1 MTARIEGFTH
11 HCVVQSGPAAGNK
24 VRREVK
30 AHEYEYAETCQHC
43 GEPLVTTRQLLAH
56 IYDQLTS

>member
-1 MTARIEGFTH
+1 MVQRIDGYTH
-11 HCVVQSGPAAGNK
+11 HCVVREGDMAGNK

-30 AHEYEYAETCQHC
+30 PHEYEYGEECEHC

-56 IYDQLTS
+56 IYEALMP